1 MYGSPSGPL
10 GPVGPV
16 YASPS
21 AVIQLI
27 TPEQVYAN
35 GLTCP
40 EFQQMNLTT
49 PNAVVNDTGCC
60 DAFAYCLDN
69 AQCSSLMTLFQ
80 VALIAVLVYCASKY
94 AEAQSRSVFAGGEW
108 LPGIIVPAMFTF
120 FLYVV
125 SLSVHAGSLGCCICC
140 FGRTASLTLV
150 QTGPGGN
157 AIGNPTRANQ
167 VPNAI
172 VGSGPR
178 RHGCCEIPSALISSV
193 FTEPATETAA
203 VAHFDKMRT
212 APMRLLI
219 KVRCGHWVRRGKHS
233 HFVVTY
239 TAEIPYSITA
249 ARDYSNTADQVSAA
263 LRAASGDS
271 ILAEFDSAY
280 DASPHSLDIINSTRT
295 HFENQYRQFD
305 STVEIGV
312 EYMTAS
318 SPRSGLWS
326 SNAHPAA
333 RALRAAL
340 PPRAACAS
348 RL

>member
-1 MYGSPSGPL
+1 L

-239 TAEIPYSITA
+239 TYVMPRSTCSNHTVRHLECCPIT
-249 ARDYSNTADQVSAA
+249 RLSFRHLLLFFVFFLTRS
-263 LRAASGDS
+263 L
-271 ILAEFDSAY
+271 
-280 DASPHSLDIINSTRT
+280 ASPRVRFSQRRDSVLDHCCARLLQHSR
-295 HFENQYRQFD
+295 
-305 STVEIGV
+305 
-312 EYMTAS
+312 
-318 SPRSGLWS
+318 PGLRR
-326 SNAHPAA
+326 PA
-333 RALRAAL
+333 RGFG
-340 PPRAACAS
+340 
-348 RL
+348 